1 MNKDSGAAEPLG
13 ESGLLCGQQQAG
25 HQRGEADHPERAPNT
40 NPITWM
46 VSRNECPSI
55 KENKRANNFPGLT
68 IQWEKHLSC
77 GANKSFLSFIENSLR
92 SLQNFTFLDE
102 EVKWYDTLA
111 RWKGWSCKVCAI
123 TFLRSRDTWKW
134 REATFPR
141 WHELSFR
148 KKDLLVALEAVHC
161 NTRSRRKSRIQQQVC
176 KDVAP
181 RAYIWVAQ
189 CNSMQSWTLW
199 TQRRPEIAKQI
210 Q

>member
-1 MNKDSGAAEPLG
+1 MNVRAWGSLRIKKRTIFLAAG
-13 ESGLLCGQQQAG
+13 
-25 HQRGEADHPERAPNT
+25 
-40 NPITWM
+40 
-46 VSRNECPSI
+46 
-55 KENKRANNFPGLT
+55 FT

-77 GANKSFLSFIENSLR
+77 GANKCFLSSVANNSLR

-161 NTRSRRKSRIQQQVC
+161 KTRSRRGKVESSSCRSC
-176 KDVAP
+176 AKMWH
-181 RAYIWVAQ
+181 RAHIFESPNAIQ
-189 CNSMQSWTLW
+189 CNPGHFEHREDQ
-199 TQRRPEIAKQI
+199 K
-210 Q
+210 